1 MLICHHELHSLCAFR
16 SMTIRRRRRFNA
28 TTTGLASRRSFNTHP
43 LVSSRRLLK
52 IRPNRVR
59 QNSIIGSEDDKKQ
72 DTKDKV
78 ADEITEMVS
87 NPEIKNRNE
96 EKKSAEPVKLES
108 SEQEELYL
116 DEEADDVVTAGVT
129 SDQEVNSEVINVVKS
144 DNNNGDTHGNEGD
157 EGSDAEIQTS
167 GDIATSPNSLIVS
180 PESADNSP
188 SSDQEDS
195 QKPTASAEGLEPT
208 SENLEPFEELGEV
221 THQIENQIGDKIEHI
236 ITEPNNSQDF
246 AVTDDIELSEY
257 YFDEN
262 FDSDLSGDE
271 DKLSE
276 EYTLLEDDENLRV
289 IDDIDD
295 VTNRSTEEEET
306 TIGPLISPSG
316 DSFISVSTRS
326 SLN

>member
-1 MLICHHELHSLCAFR
+1 
-16 SMTIRRRRRFNA
+16 MTIRRRRRFNA
-28 TTTGLASRRSFNTHP
+28 TSTGLASRRSFNTHP

-59 QNSIIGSEDDKKQ
+59 QNSIIGSDGDKKQ
-72 DTKDKV
+72 DTQDKV
-78 ADEITEMVS
+78 ADEITEIVS
-87 NPEIKNRNE
+87 ITEIKNRNE
-96 EKKSAEPVKLES
+96 EPESAEPVKLES
-108 SEQEELYL
+108 PEQEELYL
-116 DEEADDVVTAGVT
+116 DEEADDDVTAGVT

-236 ITEPNNSQDF
+236 IITEPNNSQDF

-262 FDSDLSGDE
+262 FDSDLTGD
-271 DKLSE
+271 E

-316 DSFISVSTRS
+316 DSFISVSTR
-326 SLN
+326 

>member
-1 MLICHHELHSLCAFR
+1 M
-16 SMTIRRRRRFNA
+16 
-28 TTTGLASRRSFNTHP
+28 
-43 LVSSRRLLK
+43 
-52 IRPNRVR
+52 R
-59 QNSIIGSEDDKKQ
+59 QNSIIGSDGDKKQ
-72 DTKDKV
+72 DTQDKV
-78 ADEITEMVS
+78 ADEITEIVS
-87 NPEIKNRNE
+87 ITEIKNRNE
-96 EKKSAEPVKLES
+96 EPESAEPVKLKS

-116 DEEADDVVTAGVT
+116 DEEADDDVTAGVT

-236 ITEPNNSQDF
+236 IITEPNNSQDF

-262 FDSDLSGDE
+262 FDSDLTGD
-271 DKLSE
+271 E

-316 DSFISVSTRS
+316 DSFISVSTRWT
-326 SLN
+326 LN